1 MADNIERSPPKLTR
15 RRPPRMNGGPKAV
28 KTKQQKIYARLS
40 ETVPVN
46 ADLKAFLQHR
56 MGRNVVHFE
65 IIEGPGK
72 VSDNGDENVGT
83 RVVLLFQ
90 SKSAASKAVHYLH
103 TSNRHTNSKIHC
115 FYTSAQ
121 EKGIKV
127 EKKEHLENRYDKH
140 MREIY
145 EAAKS
150 ALDFH
155 ESKIREANGNL
166 ESITDKLAQQR
177 ALSLDEHEKLVNEK
191 NAREDK
197 LDELNQQRKEFKLFL
212 TNLKKRLDIIK
223 FDDNFEVKIQEL
235 RKNLGVEC
243 NRLRSAL
250 PMYARRSDIL
260 DVIKKHQVCVILG
273 ETGSG
278 KSTQMTQYIYQ
289 AGFANTG
296 MIACTQP
303 RKIAAVSLAT
313 HVASEMA
320 CSVGQVVGYQVGMQK
335 RKSGVTKVL
344 YMTDHVLLNEC
355 LKDNN
360 LSEYSCLIIDEAHER
375 SIYTDLLLGMIKQCL
390 RNRPDLKVIVTSATI
405 DPSVFVA
412 YFGGEDFCPV
422 LQVSGRTFPVTVFY
436 NGEDEEQQF
445 PEQHE
450 DKAVNKAVEIH
461 RQFPVDDGD
470 ILVFLTSPLE
480 IEKSCERFQ
489 NTVSEKNFKC
499 MQLHGKLQ
507 AEEQKLVF
515 EPPPRGH
522 RKIVFATNSAE
533 TSITIPGI
541 KFVID
546 TGVAKEMRYDP
557 KRNINSLSIFP
568 VSKSSAE
575 QRKGRAGRMAPGK
588 CYRLY
593 SEKDFN
599 EMEACTKPEILRVHL
614 GQALLKLLDLGVNP
628 LEFDFVESP
637 PKTSLHTAMESLADI
652 QAVKDSGI
660 TNLGRW
666 IAKLPLEPRLGVLV
680 KQGINKGMPIE
691 TMVIAACCGSS
702 GIFYRAGTDEE
713 KKTADVLK
721 TQFCHQ
727 GGDLLSMLNVFR
739 VWHKVS
745 EKEKGKWCKDNS
757 INGKAIKGVREAV
770 NEVLTVL
777 RREMK
782 EDIKFELLPSE
793 DTDGILQALIIG
805 CLKKNVCCFL
815 GHEQAGYI
823 TAKQLQNVQ
832 IHPSSSLKSLG
843 QSPRLLVYWQLLQT
857 SRTFVT
863 NLTPVDEGLLGNV
876 DGSLEIDEVEI
887 ARQSVSL
894 IKQFEVGHTVFR
906 TFVGPMHKNRREKE
920 AEIKEVC
927 NNSIVVID
935 AKRELGEVQLFCNKM
950 YSETAK
956 TILEM
961 EIQSLKE
968 PLKKE
973 TSEIHLGKTKA
984 ESGTRA
990 VIGNGAAVQDILM
1003 PDEYRTVKIKL
1014 DDNGTDMNI
1023 SEADMSNTL
1032 SVFGEITELFKFKRK
1047 TDTSGIF
1054 WGKVTFQTHQTAKN
1068 AVQFYKERNEND
1080 ISLIPITFGSGMT
1093 TKGTKFTLKLTW
1105 LRRSSKGFGYVNLD
1119 RPEDLSAILSRTT
1132 VLVDGSCVNVSI
1144 AKRGNLYLK
1153 GLAGDVTEEAICEAL
1168 ANIVGVQ
1175 PDRSRFQV
1183 IIPRTDAVGTA
1194 ENPQLVIKREIN
1206 KLINV
1211 HETAYKVTVRE
1222 IKPKTVKGMAFVNFA
1237 EADDF
1242 QYVATHLTQGT
1253 PFFLDGNPVVVTV
1266 DLKATINISERVYAA
1281 VKDDI
1286 DVYIMEAKQTFPN
1299 TSISMKQLKN
1309 GNAIVE
1315 ICASST
1321 ADMATI
1327 KVGIHKITDGDLL
1340 ECERN
1345 DAFVKLFTRDARQ
1358 YLKKVEQELKSVVMV
1373 DDRTMS
1379 IRVQGTARSKTLTF
1393 IKINEYLGMM
1403 AESSEKEIALK
1414 GNNNPVGFMKALIVQ
1429 YGADLEKLKSEC
1441 RLLSI
1446 NLKHRLHSIIL
1457 NGDEAAIDSALL
1469 KIEEIKVQLSK
1480 HPKGASDESL
1490 PECPICLCEIE
1501 LSVLVRLEFCGHSYC
1516 QSCLNSQVQSA
1527 VKDHQFPIECAA
1539 EDCSQPI
1546 VLKDIRQQITK
1557 GSLSMK
1563 PLAAAA
1569 VSCFVGKNRESFRF
1583 CTTPDCEMVYRV
1595 SEDGRQFQCIDCGTR
1610 LCTTCH
1616 IQFHDGLTCAM
1627 YKSAKTG
1634 EGNVDMWIRENPGAR
1649 KKCPKCQI
1657 GIEKI
1662 EGCNHMTCLA
1672 CRSHICWVCLKY
1684 YSSSGECYG
1693 HLQSAHRSF
1702 V

>member
-1 MADNIERSPPKLTR
+1 M
-15 RRPPRMNGGPKAV
+15 
-28 KTKQQKIYARLS
+28 KT
-40 ETVPVN
+40 
-46 ADLKAFLQHR
+46 
-56 MGRNVVHFE
+56 
-65 IIEGPGK
+65 IIE
-72 VSDNGDENVGT
+72 
-83 RVVLLFQ
+83 
-90 SKSAASKAVHYLH
+90 
-103 TSNRHTNSKIHC
+103 
-115 FYTSAQ
+115 
-121 EKGIKV
+121 
-127 EKKEHLENRYDKH
+127 
-140 MREIY
+140 
-145 EAAKS
+145 
-150 ALDFH
+150 
-155 ESKIREANGNL
+155 
-166 ESITDKLAQQR
+166 KLAQHR
-177 ALSLDEHEKLVNEK
+177 VLSLDEHEKLVNE
-191 NAREDK
+191 NDAREDK
-197 LDELNQQRKEFKLFL
+197 LNELNQQRKEFKLFL
-212 TNLKKRLDIIK
+212 TNLKNRLDIIK
-223 FDDNFEVKIQEL
+223 FDDNFEVKVQEL

-243 NRLRSAL
+243 NRLKCAL

-260 DVIKKHQVCVILG
+260 DIVEKHQVCVILG

-289 AGFANTG
+289 AGFAKKG

-320 CSVGQVVGYQVGMQK
+320 RSVGQVVGYQVGMQK
-335 RKSGVTKVL
+335 RKSAVTKVL

-355 LKDNN
+355 LKDNY

-412 YFGGEDFCPV
+412 YFGGEDICPI

-436 NGEDEEQQF
+436 NDEDEEQPF

-450 DKAVNKAVEIH
+450 DKAVNKAMEIH
-461 RQFPVDDGD
+461 KQFLVEDGD

-480 IEKSCERFQ
+480 IEKSCERFK
-489 NTVSEKNFKC
+489 NSVSEKNFKC

-568 VSKSSAE
+568 VSKSSAD
-575 QRKGRAGRMAPGK
+575 QRKGRAGRMAPGR

-593 SEKDFN
+593 TEKDFI

-628 LEFDFVESP
+628 LAFDFVESP
-637 PKTSLHTAMESLADI
+637 PKASLQTAMESLEDI
-652 QAVKDSGI
+652 RAVKDGGI
-660 TNLGRW
+660 TDLGRW
-666 IAKLPLEPRLGVLV
+666 VAKLPLEPRLGVLV
-680 KQGINKGMPIE
+680 KNGITKGMPIE
-691 TMVIAACCGSS
+691 TMIIAACCGSS
-702 GIFYRAGTDEE
+702 SIFYRAGTDEE
-713 KKTADVLK
+713 KKRADVLK

-727 GGDLLSMLNVFR
+727 GGDLLTMLNVFR
-739 VWHKVS
+739 GWHMIN

-777 RREMK
+777 RKEMK
-782 EDIKFELLPSE
+782 ENIKFELLPRKE
-793 DTDGILQALIIG
+793 IDGILQALIIG
-805 CLKKNVCCFL
+805 CLKKNSCCFL

-823 TAKQLQNVQ
+823 TVKQLQNVH

-857 SRTFVT
+857 SRSFVT
-863 NLTPVDEGLLGNV
+863 NLTPVDEGLFENV
-876 DGSLEIDEVEI
+876 DDSLEIDEEEI

-894 IKQFEVGHTVFR
+894 VKQFEVGNTVFR
-906 TFVGPMHKNRREKE
+906 KFVGPMHENRRKKE
-920 AEIKEVC
+920 AEIQEIC
-927 NNSIVVID
+927 DNSIVIID
-935 AKRELGEVQLFCNKM
+935 AKRELGGIQLFCNKT

-956 TILEM
+956 AILES
-961 EIQSLKE
+961 EIRSLKE
-968 PLKKE
+968 PIKKE
-973 TSEIHLGKTKA
+973 TTEIHLGKTKA

-990 VIGNGAAVQDILM
+990 VIGNGGAVQDILM
-1003 PDEYRTVKIKL
+1003 PNEYRAAKIKL
-1014 DDNGTDMNI
+1014 DDNGKGMDI

-1032 SVFGEITELFKFKRK
+1032 SAFGEIANLFQFKRK
-1047 TDTSGIF
+1047 TDTIGMF
-1054 WGKVTFQTHQTAKN
+1054 WGNVTFQTHETATN
-1068 AVQFYKERNEND
+1068 AVQFYRERNEND
-1080 ISLIPITFGSGMT
+1080 ISLIPITYGSGMM
-1093 TKGTKFTLKLTW
+1093 TKGTKFTLKFTW
-1105 LRRSSKGFGYVNLD
+1105 SRRASKGFAYVNLD
-1119 RPEDLSAILSRTT
+1119 RPEDLPAILSRTT
-1132 VLVDGSCVNVSI
+1132 VIVDGSYVNVSV

-1153 GLAGDVTEEAICEAL
+1153 GLTRDVTEEAICKAL
-1168 ANIVGVQ
+1168 ADILGVE
-1175 PDRSRFQV
+1175 PDRTRFQV
-1183 IIPRTDAVGTA
+1183 IIPRTEAVGAA
-1194 ENPQLVIKREIN
+1194 ENPQQVIKREIN

-1211 HETAYKVTVRE
+1211 QETSYKVSVRE

-1242 QYVATHLTQGT
+1242 QYVANHFTQGT
-1253 PFFLDGNPVVVTV
+1253 PFNLDGSPVVVTV
-1266 DLKATINISERVYAA
+1266 DLKASVHITKRVYEA
-1281 VKDDI
+1281 VRDDI
-1286 DVYIMEAKQTFPN
+1286 DLYIEETKRTFP
-1299 TSISMKQLKN
+1299 SISISIKQFN
-1309 GNAIVE
+1309 TGNAIVE
-1315 ICASST
+1315 ICSSSHT
-1321 ADMATI
+1321 DMATI
-1327 KVGIHKITDGDLL
+1327 KVGIHKITDGDIL

-1345 DAFVKLFTRDARQ
+1345 EAFVKLFTRDARQ

-1379 IRVQGTARSKTLTF
+1379 ICVQGTARSKTLTF
-1393 IKINEYLGMM
+1393 IKINEYLGKM
-1403 AESSEKEIALK
+1403 AESLEKEIALK
-1414 GNNNPVGFMKALIVQ
+1414 GNNNPVGLMKALIVQ
-1429 YGADLEKLKSEC
+1429 YGTDLEKLKNEC
-1441 RLLSI
+1441 RLLSVT
-1446 NLKHRLHSIIL
+1446 LKHRLHSIIL
-1457 NGDEAAIDSALL
+1457 NGEETAIDSALL
-1469 KIEEIKVQLSK
+1469 KIEEIKGQLSTN
-1480 HPKGASDESL
+1480 PSRVSDESL

-1501 LSVLVRLEFCGHSYC
+1501 LSELVRLEYCGHSYC

-1527 VKDHQFPIECAA
+1527 VKDRQFPIECAT

-1557 GSLSMK
+1557 GSLKMK

-1583 CTTPDCEMVYRV
+1583 CTTPDCGMVYRV
-1595 SEDGRQFQCIDCGTR
+1595 SGDGRQFQCIDCGTR

-1616 IQFHDGLTCAM
+1616 IQFHDGLSCAM
-1627 YKSAKTG
+1627 YQSAKTG
-1634 EGNVDMWIRENPGAR
+1634 EGNVDMWIKENPSAR

-1672 CRSHICWVCLKY
+1672 CQSHICWVCLKY

-1693 HLQSAHRSF
+1693 HLRSAHGSF
-1702 V
+1702 M